1 MNPRPAHS
9 ELSGFNDLAGRSIE
23 AIVIGASAGGVEALS
38 EILPALRRGAAVATM
53 VVLHIPRERPSLLA
67 SIFADRC
74 AQPVVEA
81 QDKEPAQAGVIY
93 FAPPDYH
100 LLVDRSEEGPLL
112 AMSNEELVN
121 FSRPAIDVLFESAA
135 DVYGPHLLGIVLTG
149 GNHDGAA
156 GLQAIARAGGV
167 TVVQSP
173 QQAQVPYMPA
183 QALALGNIDYVLTLP
198 QIADLLR
205 TLGVT
210 GNDQEKERR

>member
-1 MNPRPAHS
+1 MS
-9 ELSGFNDLAGRSIE
+9 ELPLPELAARPIE

-53 VVLHIPRERPSLLA
+53 VVLHLPRERPSLLA
-67 SIFADRC
+67 QIFADRC
-74 AQPVVEA
+74 RQPVVEA
-81 QDKEPAQAGVIY
+81 QDKEPAQAGVIH

-100 LLVDRSEEGPLL
+100 LLVDRSEDGPIL
-112 AMSNEELVN
+112 AMSNDELVN
-121 FSRPAIDVLFESAA
+121 YSRPAIDVLFESAA
-135 DVYGPHLLGIVLTG
+135 DVYGPRLLGILLTG

-156 GLQAIARAGGV
+156 GMQAIARAGGV

-183 QALALGNIDYVLTLP
+183 QALAMGNIDYVLTLQ

-205 TLGVT
+205 TLGT
-210 GNDQEKERR
+210 SGLAQEKERR

>member
-1 MNPRPAHS
+1 MSTVTLPS
-9 ELSGFNDLAGRSIE
+9 LEGRNIE
-23 AIVIGASAGGVEALS
+23 AVVIGASAGGVEALS

-53 VVLHIPRERPSLLA
+53 VVLHLPRERPSLLPQ
-67 SIFADRC
+67 IFADRC

-81 QDKEPAQAGVIY
+81 QDKLPAQPGVIH

-100 LLVDRSEEGPLL
+100 LLVDRGEEGPLL
-112 AMSNEELVN
+112 AMSNDELVN

-135 DVYGPHLLGIVLTG
+135 DVYRERLLGIVLTG
-149 GNHDGAA
+149 GNHDGAV
-156 GLQAIARAGGV
+156 GLQAIGRAGGM

-183 QALALGNIDYVLTLP
+183 QALALGKIDHVLTLS

-205 TLGVT
+205 TLGVQ

>member
-1 MNPRPAHS
+1 MPLPELAARP
-9 ELSGFNDLAGRSIE
+9 IE

-53 VVLHIPRERPSLLA
+53 VVLHLPRERPSLLA
-67 SIFADRC
+67 QIFADRC
-74 AQPVVEA
+74 RQPVVEA
-81 QDKEPAQAGVIY
+81 QDKEPAQAGVIH

-100 LLVDRSEEGPLL
+100 LLVDRSEDGPIL
-112 AMSNEELVN
+112 AMSNDELVN
-121 FSRPAIDVLFESAA
+121 YSRPAIDVLFESAA
-135 DVYGPHLLGIVLTG
+135 DVYGPRLLGILLTG

-156 GLQAIARAGGV
+156 GMQAIARAGGV

-183 QALALGNIDYVLTLP
+183 QALAMGNIDYVLTLQ

-205 TLGVT
+205 TLGAS
-210 GNDQEKERR
+210 GLAQEKERR

>member
-1 MNPRPAHS
+1 MS
-9 ELSGFNDLAGRSIE
+9 ELPLPELAARPIE

-53 VVLHIPRERPSLLA
+53 VVLHLPRERPSLLA
-67 SIFADRC
+67 QIFADRC
-74 AQPVVEA
+74 RQPVVEA
-81 QDKEPAQAGVIY
+81 QDKEPAQAGVIH

-100 LLVDRSEEGPLL
+100 LLIDRSEDGPIL
-112 AMSNEELVN
+112 AMSNDELVN
-121 FSRPAIDVLFESAA
+121 YSRPAIDVLFESAA
-135 DVYGPHLLGIVLTG
+135 DVYGPRLLGILLTG

-156 GLQAIARAGGV
+156 GMQAIARAGGV

-183 QALALGNIDYVLTLP
+183 QALAMGNIDYVLTLQ

-205 TLGVT
+205 TLGT
-210 GNDQEKERR
+210 SGLAQEKERR

>member
-1 MNPRPAHS
+1 MS
-9 ELSGFNDLAGRSIE
+9 EQPLPEAAAQRIE

-53 VVLHIPRERPSLLA
+53 VVLHLPRERPSLLA
-67 SIFADRC
+67 QIFADRC
-74 AQPVVEA
+74 CQPVAEA
-81 QDKEPAQAGVIY
+81 QDKEPVQAGMIH

-100 LLVDRSEEGPLL
+100 LLVDRSEDGPVL
-112 AMSNEELVN
+112 AMSNDELVN

-135 DVYGPHLLGIVLTG
+135 DVYGPRLLGILLTG

-156 GLQAIARAGGV
+156 GMQAIASAGGL

-183 QALALGNIDYVLTLP
+183 QALAMGNIDYVLTLQ
-198 QIADLLR
+198 QIAELLR
-205 TLGVT
+205 TVGTSGLA
-210 GNDQEKERR
+210 QEKERR

>member
-1 MNPRPAHS
+1 VSPVPLPA
-9 ELSGFNDLAGRSIE
+9 LGGRAID

-38 EILPALRRGAAVATM
+38 EILPALRRGAQVATM

-67 SIFADRC
+67 TIFADRC
-74 AQPVVEA
+74 GQPVVEA
-81 QDKEPAQAGVIY
+81 QDKDPAQPGVIY

-100 LLVDRSEEGPLL
+100 LLVDRSDQGPVL
-112 AMSNEELVN
+112 AMSNDELVN

-135 DVYGPHLLGIVLTG
+135 DVYRERLLGIVLTG

-183 QALALGNIDYVLTLP
+183 QALALGQIDYVLTLP

-205 TLGVT
+205 TLGVS

>member
-1 MNPRPAHS
+1 MS
-9 ELSGFNDLAGRSIE
+9 ELPLPELVARPIE

-53 VVLHIPRERPSLLA
+53 VVLHLPRERPSLLA
-67 SIFADRC
+67 QIFADRC
-74 AQPVVEA
+74 RQPVVEA
-81 QDKEPAQAGVIY
+81 QDKEPAQAGVIH

-100 LLVDRSEEGPLL
+100 LLVDRSEDGPIL
-112 AMSNEELVN
+112 AMSNDELVN
-121 FSRPAIDVLFESAA
+121 YSRPAIDVLFESAA
-135 DVYGPHLLGIVLTG
+135 DVYGPRLLGILLTG

-156 GLQAIARAGGV
+156 GMQAIARAGGV

-183 QALALGNIDYVLTLP
+183 QALAMGNIDYVLTLQ

-205 TLGVT
+205 TLGAS
-210 GNDQEKERR
+210 GLAQEKERR

>member
-1 MNPRPAHS
+1 VS
-9 ELSGFNDLAGRSIE
+9 ELPLPELAARPIE

-53 VVLHIPRERPSLLA
+53 VVLHLPRERPSLLA
-67 SIFADRC
+67 QIFADRC
-74 AQPVVEA
+74 RQPVVEA
-81 QDKEPAQAGVIY
+81 QDKEPAQAGAIH

-100 LLVDRSEEGPLL
+100 LLVDRSEDGPIL
-112 AMSNEELVN
+112 AMSNDELVN
-121 FSRPAIDVLFESAA
+121 YSRPAIDVLFESAA
-135 DVYGPHLLGIVLTG
+135 DVYGPRLLGILLTG

-156 GLQAIARAGGV
+156 GMQAIARAGGV

-183 QALALGNIDYVLTLP
+183 QALAMGNIDYVLTLQ

-205 TLGVT
+205 TLGAS
-210 GNDQEKERR
+210 GLAQEKERR

>member
-1 MNPRPAHS
+1 VS
-9 ELSGFNDLAGRSIE
+9 ELPLPELAARPIE

-53 VVLHIPRERPSLLA
+53 VVLHLPRERPSLLA
-67 SIFADRC
+67 QIFADRC
-74 AQPVVEA
+74 RQPVVEA
-81 QDKEPAQAGVIY
+81 QDKEPAQAGVIH

-100 LLVDRSEEGPLL
+100 LLVDRSEDGPIL
-112 AMSNEELVN
+112 AMSNDELVN
-121 FSRPAIDVLFESAA
+121 YSRPAIDVLFESAA
-135 DVYGPHLLGIVLTG
+135 DVYGPRLLGILLTG

-156 GLQAIARAGGV
+156 GMQAIARAGGV

-183 QALALGNIDYVLTLP
+183 QALAMGNIDYVLTLQ

-205 TLGVT
+205 TLGAS
-210 GNDQEKERR
+210 GLAQEKERR